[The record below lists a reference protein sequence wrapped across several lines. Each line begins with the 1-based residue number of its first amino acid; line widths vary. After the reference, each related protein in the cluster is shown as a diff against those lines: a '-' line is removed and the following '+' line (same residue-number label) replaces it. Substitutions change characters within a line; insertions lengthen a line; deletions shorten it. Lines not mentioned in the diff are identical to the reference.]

1 MNQKDPKYNFALV
14 REMLRAPE
22 IISSFNFN
30 GEGSSSTATGNEGS
44 SPAATRNQIGK
55 IVASIKQTGR
65 LFCTGEGSS
74 RIFPSK
80 RLIAS
85 MLKRCG
91 SQQGCS
97 LSGGLS
103 FQIATEGGRQA
114 LDYDLSGWTVMG
126 ASNSGQTKELIV
138 LFEKLIDENHKLG
151 KGAALPRPATLF
163 GLTATP
169 GSKLTQVAESI
180 VLRCGKEEAVAATM
194 SVVEQAL
201 VYQAIEIGLSGC
213 TCASQQQKAGQLAA
227 GVLAEEYDADLI
239 AKVAAAPVIY
249 LAGRNNG
256 VAEELALK
264 ANEIT
269 RKRSQ
274 YLEGTIVVHGIE
286 EVMNPEDVVVLI
298 EPFEQDMEFYKKNL
312 VDGVGMTVV
321 AISSKP
327 TLFPTITV
335 PTLKCFDEY
344 FQLLAGWNLLVH
356 TGIACGIDIDK
367 PKRARKVG
375 NAY

>member
-1 MNQKDPKYNFALV
+1 MNIQDPKYNFALV
-14 REMLRAPE
+14 REMLRTPE
-22 IISSFNFN
+22 IISSFNFDQ
-30 GEGSSSTATGNEGS
+30 GDKVVT
-44 SPAATRNQIGK
+44 
-55 IVASIKQTGR
+55 SIKQTGR

-74 RIFPSK
+74 RIFPAK

-85 MLKRCG
+85 LLGRG
-91 SQQGCS
+91 TSIQ
-97 LSGGLS
+97 
-103 FQIATEGGRQA
+103 FATEGGRQS
-114 LDYDLSGWTVMG
+114 LDYDLADWTVMG

-138 LFEKLIDENHKLG
+138 LLEKLIQANHKN
-151 KGAALPRPATLF
+151 LF

-169 GSKLTQVAESI
+169 GSKLTQITESI
-180 VLRCGKEEAVAATM
+180 VLSCGKEEAVAATI

-201 VYQAIEIGLSGC
+201 VYQAIEIGLTECSCGC
-213 TCASQQQKAGQLAA
+213 KSRNQEAGQLAA
-227 GVLAEEYDADLI
+227 DVLAVEYDAKLI

-264 ANEIT
+264 TNEIT

-312 VDGVGMTVV
+312 VDGVGMTVI

-327 TLFPTITV
+327 TLFPTISI
-335 PTLKCFDEY
+335 PTLKRYDEY
-344 FQLLAGWNLLVH
+344 FQLLAGWNLLVQ
-356 TGIACGIDIDK
+356 TGIACNIDIDK

>member
-1 MNQKDPKYNFALV
+1 MNIENPKYNFALV

-22 IISSFNFN
+22 IISSFNF
-30 GEGSSSTATGNEGS
+30 E
-44 SPAATRNQIGK
+44 QVGK
-55 IVASIKQTGR
+55 IVASVKQTGR

-74 RIFPSK
+74 RIFPAK

-85 MLKRCG
+85 MHRRG
-91 SQQGCS
+91 MPVPVV
-97 LSGGLS
+97 
-103 FQIATEGGRQA
+103 TEGGRQS
-114 LDYDLSGWTVMG
+114 LEYDLSGWTVMG
-126 ASNSGQTKELIV
+126 ASNSGQTKELIC
-138 LFEKLIDENHKLG
+138 LFEKLLNENHKH
-151 KGAALPRPATLF
+151 KREHCDPQLF

-180 VLRCGKEEAVAATM
+180 VLSCGKEEAVAATM
-194 SVVEQAL
+194 SVLEQAL
-201 VYQAIEIGLSGC
+201 VYHAIEVGLTDCKCGC
-213 TCASQQQKAGQLAA
+213 TSRKQEAGQLAEN
-227 GVLAEEYDADLI
+227 VLAAEYDADMI
-239 AKVAAAPVIY
+239 AKVAAAPVLY

-269 RKRSQ
+269 RKPSQ

-286 EVMNPEDVVVLI
+286 EVMNPQDVVVLI

-312 VDGVGMTVV
+312 VDGIGMTVI

-327 TLFPTITV
+327 TLFPTIAV
-335 PTLKCFDEY
+335 PTLKRYDEY
-344 FQLLAGWNLLVH
+344 FQLFAGWNLLVQ

>member
-1 MNQKDPKYNFALV
+1 MNLQDKKYQFALV

-22 IISSFNFN
+22 IIGSFNFDQV
-30 GEGSSSTATGNEGS
+30 GN
-44 SPAATRNQIGK
+44 
-55 IVASIKQTGR
+55 IVASVKQTGR

-85 MLKRCG
+85 MLKRG
-91 SQQGCS
+91 MPVQ
-97 LSGGLS
+97 L
-103 FQIATEGGRQA
+103 ATEGGRQSLEENLA
-114 LDYDLSGWTVMG
+114 DWTVMG
-126 ASNSGQTKELIV
+126 ASNSGQTKELIF
-138 LFEKLIDENHKLG
+138 LIEKLIKEGHKH
-151 KGAALPRPATLF
+151 LF

-169 GSKLTQVAESI
+169 GSKLTQVTESV
-180 VLRCGKEEAVAATM
+180 VLTCGKEDAVAATM

-201 VYQAIEIGLSGC
+201 VYQAIEAGLTGC
-213 TCASQQQKAGQLAA
+213 GCPSKKQEAGKLAA
-227 GVLAEEYDADLI
+227 EVLAAEYDAELI
-239 AKVAAAPVIY
+239 KKAAAAPVIY

-256 VAEELALK
+256 VSEELALK

-286 EVMNPEDVVVLI
+286 EVMNPEDLVVLV
-298 EPFEQDMEFYKKNL
+298 EPFEQDAEFYKKNL
-312 VDGVGMTVV
+312 VDGVGMTVI

-327 TLFPTITV
+327 TLFPTISI
-335 PTLKCFDEY
+335 PTLHRYDEY
-344 FQLLAGWNLLVH
+344 MQLLAGWNLLVQI
-356 TGIACGIDIDK
+356 GVACGIDIDK

>member
-1 MNQKDPKYNFALV
+1 MNLQDPKYNFALV

-22 IISSFNFN
+22 IISSFNF
-30 GEGSSSTATGNEGS
+30 EQVA
-44 SPAATRNQIGK
+44 QI
-55 IVASIKQTGR
+55 VTSVRQTGR

-85 MLKRCG
+85 MLGRGVSC
-91 SQQGCS
+91 Q
-97 LSGGLS
+97 L
-103 FQIATEGGRQA
+103 ATEGGRQS
-114 LDYDLSGWTVMG
+114 LEYDLSGWTVMG
-126 ASNSGQTKELIV
+126 ASNSGQTKELIF
-138 LFEKLIDENHKLG
+138 LIEKLREANHKHI
-151 KGAALPRPATLF
+151 F
-163 GLTATP
+163 GMTATP

-180 VLRCGKEEAVAATM
+180 VLSCGKEEAVAATM

-201 VYQAIEIGLSGC
+201 VYQAIEIGLADC
-213 TCASQQQKAGQLAA
+213 TCGCVSRKQEAGQLAA
-227 GVLAEEYDADLI
+227 DVLAVEYDAELI

-256 VAEELALK
+256 IAEELALK
-264 ANEIT
+264 TNEIT

-286 EVMNPEDVVVLI
+286 EVMNPEDVVVLV
-298 EPFEQDMEFYKKNL
+298 EPFEQDAEFYKKNL
-312 VDGVGMTVV
+312 VDGVGMTVI

-327 TLFPTITV
+327 TLFPTIAI
-335 PTLKCFDEY
+335 PTLKRYDEY
-344 FQLLAGWNLLVH
+344 FQLMAGWNLLVQ

>member
-1 MNQKDPKYNFALV
+1 MNLQDPKYYSAGTPAKQPFALV

-22 IISSFNFN
+22 ILRSFNFDQV
-30 GEGSSSTATGNEGS
+30 E
-44 SPAATRNQIGK
+44 K
-55 IVASIKQTGR
+55 IVASVKQTGR

-85 MLKRCG
+85 MHAR
-91 SQQGCS
+91 
-97 LSGGLS
+97 GLP
-103 FQIATEGGRQA
+103 FPIVTEGGRQS
-114 LDYDLSGWTVMG
+114 LEYDLSGWTVMG

-138 LFEKLIDENHKLG
+138 LFEKLIGENHKHG
-151 KGAALPRPATLF
+151 KGAALLRPATQGAALPQSATLF

-180 VLRCGKEEAVAATM
+180 VLSCGKEEAVAATM

-201 VYQAIEIGLSGC
+201 VYQAIEVGLTGC
-213 TCASQQQKAGQLAA
+213 ACASQQQEAAKCAA
-227 GVLAEEYDADLI
+227 GVLAEEYDADWI

-264 ANEIT
+264 TNEIT

-298 EPFEQDMEFYKKNL
+298 EPFGQDMEFYKKNL
-312 VDGVGMTVV
+312 VDGVGMTVL
-321 AISSKP
+321 AIASKP

-335 PTLKCFDEY
+335 PTLKCYDEY
-344 FQLLAGWNLLVH
+344 FQLLAGWNLLVQ

>member
-1 MNQKDPKYNFALV
+1 MNLQDQKYSPFALV

-22 IISSFNFN
+22 IIGSFDFAQ
-30 GEGSSSTATGNEGS
+30 GE
-44 SPAATRNQIGK
+44 K
-55 IVASIKQTGR
+55 VVASIKQTGR

-85 MLKRCG
+85 MHTRG
-91 SQQGCS
+91 MP
-97 LSGGLS
+97 
-103 FQIATEGGRQA
+103 FPVVTEGGRQT
-114 LDYDLSGWTVMG
+114 LDYDLANWTVMG
-126 ASNSGQTKELIV
+126 ASNSGQTKELIC
-138 LFEKLIDENHKLG
+138 LLEKLVDQGNKN
-151 KGAALPRPATLF
+151 LF

-180 VLRCGKEEAVAATM
+180 VLTCGKEDAVAATM

-201 VYQAIEIGLSGC
+201 VYQAIEVALTGC
-213 TCASQQQKAGQLAA
+213 SCGCASRKEEAA
-227 GVLAEEYDADLI
+227 KIAADVLAEEYAAELI
-239 AKVAAAPVIY
+239 EKTAAAPVIY

-264 ANEIT
+264 TNEIT

-312 VDGVGMTVV
+312 VDGVGMTVI

-327 TLFPTITV
+327 TLFPTIAV
-335 PTLKCFDEY
+335 PTLKRYDEY
-344 FQLLAGWNLLVH
+344 FQLLAGWNLLVQ
-356 TGIACGIDIDK
+356 TGVACGIDIDK

>member
-1 MNQKDPKYNFALV
+1 MNLKDPKYNFALV

-22 IISSFNFN
+22 IISSFNFD
-30 GEGSSSTATGNEGS
+30 GEGSNATS
-44 SPAATRNQIGK
+44 NQVGK
-55 IVASIKQTGR
+55 IIASVKQTGR

-85 MLKRCG
+85 MLKR
-91 SQQGCS
+91 
-97 LSGGLS
+97 GLS
-103 FQIATEGGRQA
+103 FQFATEGGRQS
-114 LDYDLSGWTVMG
+114 LEYDLSGWTVMG
-126 ASNSGQTKELIV
+126 ASNSGQTKELIC
-138 LFEKLIDENHKLG
+138 LFEKLIGENHKHI
-151 KGAALPRPATLF
+151 F

-169 GSKLTQVAESI
+169 GSKLTQVAESV
-180 VLRCGKEEAVAATM
+180 VLSCGKEDAVAATM

-201 VYQAIEIGLSGC
+201 VYQAVEIGLTGC
-213 TCASQQQKAGQLAA
+213 ACASQQQEAGKLAA
-227 GVLAEEYDADLI
+227 DVLAVEYDADLI
-239 AKVAAAPVIY
+239 AKVADAPVIY

-264 ANEIT
+264 TNEIT

-327 TLFPTITV
+327 TLFPTISV
-335 PTLKCFDEY
+335 PTLKCYDEY

>member
-1 MNQKDPKYNFALV
+1 MNLQDPKYNFALV

-22 IISSFNFN
+22 IISNFNFDQV
-30 GEGSSSTATGNEGS
+30 G
-44 SPAATRNQIGK
+44 R
-55 IVASIKQTGR
+55 IVASVKQTGR

-74 RIFPSK
+74 RIFPTK

-85 MLKRCG
+85 MHSRG
-91 SQQGCS
+91 MP
-97 LSGGLS
+97 
-103 FQIATEGGRQA
+103 FPVVTEGGRQS
-114 LDYDLSGWTVMG
+114 LEYDLSGWTVMG
-126 ASNSGQTKELIV
+126 ASNSGQTKELIS
-138 LFEKLIDENHKLG
+138 LIEKLLKENHKHI
-151 KGAALPRPATLF
+151 F

-180 VLRCGKEEAVAATM
+180 VLGCGKEEAVAATM
-194 SVVEQAL
+194 SVLEQAL
-201 VYQAIEIGLSGC
+201 VYHAIEVGLTECSCGC
-213 TCASQQQKAGQLAA
+213 VSRKQEAGQLAA
-227 GVLAEEYDADLI
+227 GVLAAEYDADMI

-269 RKRSQ
+269 RKASQ

-286 EVMNPEDVVVLI
+286 EVMNPQDVVVLI

-312 VDGVGMTVV
+312 ADGVGMTVI

-327 TLFPTITV
+327 TLFPTIAV
-335 PTLKCFDEY
+335 PTLKRYDEY
-344 FQLLAGWNLLVH
+344 FQLLAGWNLLVQ

>member
-1 MNQKDPKYNFALV
+1 MNLQDQKYSQFALV

-22 IISSFNFN
+22 IIGSFDFSQ
-30 GEGSSSTATGNEGS
+30 GE
-44 SPAATRNQIGK
+44 K
-55 IVASIKQTGR
+55 VVASIKQTGR
-65 LFCTGEGSS
+65 LLATGEGSS

-80 RLIAS
+80 RFIAS
-85 MLKRCG
+85 MLKR
-91 SQQGCS
+91 
-97 LSGGLS
+97 GGNAC
-103 FQIATEGGRQA
+103 QMATEGGRQS
-114 LDYDLSGWTVMG
+114 LEYDLANWTVMG
-126 ASNSGQTKELIV
+126 ASNSGQTKELIF
-138 LFEKLIDENHKLG
+138 LFEKLIAGGHKN
-151 KGAALPRPATLF
+151 LF

-169 GSKLTQVAESI
+169 GSKLTQIAESI
-180 VLRCGKEEAVAATM
+180 VLACGKEEAVAATM
-194 SVVEQAL
+194 SVLEQAL
-201 VYQAIEIGLSGC
+201 VYHAVEVGLTGC
-213 TCASQQQKAGQLAA
+213 GCPAQQKEAA
-227 GVLAEEYDADLI
+227 KIAADVLAEEYDAELI
-239 AKVAAAPVIY
+239 QKAAAAPVIY

-286 EVMNPEDVVVLI
+286 EVMNPEDVVILI
-298 EPFEQDMEFYKKNL
+298 EPFEQDAEFYKKNL
-312 VDGVGMTVV
+312 VDGVGMTVI

-327 TLFPTITV
+327 TLFPTISI
-335 PTLKCFDEY
+335 PSLKRYDEY
-344 FQLLAGWNLLVH
+344 FQLLAGWNLLVQ

>member
-1 MNQKDPKYNFALV
+1 MRTKKYERKLMNLQDPKYNFALV

-22 IISSFNFN
+22 IISSFNIDQ
-30 GEGSSSTATGNEGS
+30 TD
-44 SPAATRNQIGK
+44 K
-55 IVASIKQTGR
+55 VVASIKQTGR

-85 MLKRCG
+85 MLKRG
-91 SQQGCS
+91 MT
-97 LSGGLS
+97 
-103 FQIATEGGRQA
+103 FQLATEGGRQS
-114 LDYDLSGWTVMG
+114 LEYDLTGCGTGGTGWTVMG

-138 LFEKLIDENHKLG
+138 LFETLIQKNHKH
-151 KGAALPRPATLF
+151 LF

-180 VLRCGKEEAVAATM
+180 VLACGKEEAVAATM
-194 SVVEQAL
+194 SVLEQAL
-201 VYQAIEIGLSGC
+201 VYQAIEVGLSGC
-213 TCASQQQKAGQLAA
+213 TCASNKQEAGKLAA
-227 GVLAEEYDADLI
+227 DVLAVEYDADMI
-239 AKVAAAPVIY
+239 AKVVAAPVIY

-312 VDGVGMTVV
+312 VDGVGMTVI

-327 TLFPTITV
+327 TLFPTIAL
-335 PTLKCFDEY
+335 PTLPCYDEY
-344 FQLLAGWNLLVH
+344 FQLLAGWNLLVQ